1 MEEYDIVI
9 IGAGV
14 AGMTAAIYG
23 LRAKKTVLVL
33 EKMAAGGQILET
45 HKIENYPGVPGV
57 TGKDLAVTLKEQ
69 VKKFGG
75 EIRTAEVLKVEH
87 DGAGFK
93 IITDDEP
100 VSAKTVI
107 IANGSTERKLG
118 LPEEAEFVSKG
129 VSYCAT
135 CDGALY
141 KDKAVAV
148 YGGGNTAAYS
158 VMYLAGMCAKVFW
171 IFRKPEPR
179 AEKHLVEKVK
189 TLGNVE
195 VVSGAVIKGLEGDEK
210 LQRIKFDDGR
220 AVEAEGLFVTIGRE
234 ADNERFRELL
244 ELDEN
249 GYVKAGEDCKTSC
262 PGVFAAGD
270 TRAKKLH
277 QIVTATADGAVAASA
292 AVEYLNGKA

>member
-1 MEEYDIVI
+1 
-9 IGAGV
+9 
-14 AGMTAAIYG
+14 MTAAIYG

-57 TGKDLAVTLKEQ
+57 TGKDLAATLKEQ

-75 EIRTAEVLKVEH
+75 EIRLAEVLTVKREGSGFEVE
-87 DGAGFK
+87 
-93 IITDDEP
+93 TDDEP

-107 IANGSTERKLG
+107 IANGSAERKLR

-141 KDKAVAV
+141 KDKVVAV

-171 IFRKPEPR
+171 IFRKPKPR
-179 AEKHLVEKVK
+179 AERHLVEKVK
-189 TLGNVE
+189 GLENVE
-195 VVSGAVIKGLEGDEK
+195 VVSGAVIKELEGDGK
-210 LQRIKFDDGR
+210 LQRIRFEDGR
-220 AVEAEGLFVTIGRE
+220 VIEAEGLFVSIGRE

-270 TRAKKLH
+270 TRAKNLH